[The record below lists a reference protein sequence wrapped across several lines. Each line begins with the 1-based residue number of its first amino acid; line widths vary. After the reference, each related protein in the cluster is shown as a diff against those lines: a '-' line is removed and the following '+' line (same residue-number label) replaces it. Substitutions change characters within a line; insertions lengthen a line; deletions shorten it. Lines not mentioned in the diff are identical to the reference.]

1 MILLSWLCLLSL
13 FLSGDKRR
21 PDLLCIELQIKMFQF
36 EPQNQFLESPGSS
49 MGPKPFFKF

>member
-21 PDLLCIELQIKMFQF
+21 PDLLCIELQIKMFHF